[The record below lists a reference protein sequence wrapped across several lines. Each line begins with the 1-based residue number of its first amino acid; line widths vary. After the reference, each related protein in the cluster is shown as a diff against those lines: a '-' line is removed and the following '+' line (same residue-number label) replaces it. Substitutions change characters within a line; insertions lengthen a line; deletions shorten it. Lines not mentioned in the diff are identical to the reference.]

1 MSQLATSASASASA
15 PAPAPAPDADE
26 AVSGR
31 QSRWESLKP
40 LVLDA
45 VVPTASYYLLS
56 KGFGMST
63 LAALAWSSVVP
74 AGRTLW
80 GLVKERRLNGFAALI
95 LVAGLVG
102 LLLSLLAGDPRLML
116 AKDSGI
122 TATIGVAVLVSVAVG
137 RPLMTVG
144 LKPWVTKRN
153 PVRTAVWERLVAER
167 GQFAR
172 MERAVALGA
181 FGLAVGALDAA
192 MNMLGVSL
200 QRTYGRSIMLG
211 FHAAYS
217 LGGIAGAS
225 IAWAGA
231 HWDLSLFVSY
241 LPVVVVLLPAA
252 LVGSRWYVDAAAH
265 ATATATATATAG
277 AEAGDAG
284 EGKGGPVVF
293 KLLLPLCL
301 VMTFAYI
308 GDSTVSNWSAKYL
321 QDVLGSSEEVSTV
334 PYNVYMVM
342 TLLGRGLGDL
352 GVRRFGAVAVVRV
365 GSVVAALGFAIVAAA
380 PGAWT
385 GILGFTVLGFGLS
398 VIVPQTFAAAGRQ
411 AFERHGPG
419 ASDAAVARLNVFN
432 YVGFLIGSPLVGALG
447 DAWNYRGAML
457 VPMVLV
463 LVTLLYARSFAPGA
477 DRYGDGHERPRT
489 ADVGRGSNGL

>member
-1 MSQLATSASASASA
+1 MTDELRRGRASLAFSFLVQGVAFALLVTRIPAIQDQYGISDGLLPVFLAAVPILAGVGSVGTEWLVKRVRPSRVLRWSQPVVLLALLGVGA
-15 PAPAPAPDADE
+15 
-26 AVSGR
+26 G
-31 QSRWESLKP
+31 
-40 LVLDA
+40 DA
-45 VVPTASYYLLS
+45 VWQV
-56 KGFGMST
+56 
-63 LAALAWSSVVP
+63 
-74 AGRTLW
+74 
-80 GLVKERRLNGFAALI
+80 
-95 LVAGLVG
+95 
-102 LLLSLLAGDPRLML
+102 
-116 AKDSGI
+116 
-122 TATIGVAVLVSVAVG
+122 
-137 RPLMTVG
+137 
-144 LKPWVTKRN
+144 
-153 PVRTAVWERLVAER
+153 
-167 GQFAR
+167 
-172 MERAVALGA
+172 AVALGA
-181 FGLAVGALDAA
+181 FGLSVGALDAS

-200 QRTYGRSIMLG
+200 QRAYGRSIMLG

-225 IAWAGA
+225 MAWAGA

-252 LVGSRWYVDAAAH
+252 LVGSRWYVDAD
-265 ATATATATATAG
+265 AG
-277 AEAGDAG
+277 GDAG
-284 EGKGGPVVF
+284 TAGEGQGGPVVF

-365 GSVVAALGFAIVAAA
+365 GSVVAALGFAIVAVA

-385 GILGFTVLGFGLS
+385 GILGFTVLGIGLC
-398 VIVPQTFAAAGRQ
+398 VIVPQTFAAAGRL
-411 AFERHGPG
+411 FPG

-447 DAWNYRGAML
+447 DAWNYRGAMV

-477 DRYGDGHERPRT
+477 DRYGDGHERPGT